1 MLADLVEVTTPEG
14 IVLSGAYF
22 APINVGRSYSVD
34 AVLFFHGDGGHFYSS
49 LYLWLGQRMAE
60 QGIAFLTAN
69 RRGHDHVAN
78 GVREGPLAGYAFE
91 SVDDSRADFRAWLE
105 LLRARG
111 HSRIA
116 IGGHSGGAVR
126 STYAQSTERF
136 ANVVA
141 VIPVSPGEYDHEGVI
156 ALHGENFLGPFRES
170 ERNVEEGHPDVLL
183 RPGVP
188 WGSMWS
194 ARAYV
199 DCFNRD
205 NRYSVTKHAANTG
218 CPTLFIFGSEE
229 CAVGGPQEL
238 PVCGTARRTLGAA
251 SYSHVEVREID
262 GANHGYVEREGEL
275 FETMFSWLSRL

>member
-78 GVREGPLAGYAFE
+78 GVRGGPLAGYAFE
-91 SVDDSRADFRAWLE
+91 SVDDARADFRAWLG

-126 STYAQSTERF
+126 ATYAQATERF

-141 VIPVSPGEYDHEGVI
+141 VIPVSPGEYDHEGI
-156 ALHGENFLGPFRES
+156 NALHREDFSGPFRES
-170 ERNVEEGHPDVLL
+170 ERNVAEGCPDALL

-194 ARAYV
+194 ARV
-199 DCFNRD
+199 RRLLQSGQSLQCDQTRGEHGLP
-205 NRYSVTKHAANTG
+205 HA
-218 CPTLFIFGSEE
+218 LHIRFGG
-229 CAVGGPQEL
+229 VRRWW
-238 PVCGTARRTLGAA
+238 ARGAPCLRRGAA
-251 SYSHVEVREID
+251 RP
-262 GANHGYVEREGEL
+262 G
-275 FETMFSWLSRL
+275 SRRPLARSG

>member
-91 SVDDSRADFRAWLE
+91 SVDDSRADFRAWLG

-116 IGGHSGGAVR
+116 IGGHSGGAAIHLRSINREVR
-126 STYAQSTERF
+126 KRGGGY
-136 ANVVA
+136 
-141 VIPVSPGEYDHEGVI
+141 P
-156 ALHGENFLGPFRES
+156 
-170 ERNVEEGHPDVLL
+170 
-183 RPGVP
+183 
-188 WGSMWS
+188 
-194 ARAYV
+194 
-199 DCFNRD
+199 
-205 NRYSVTKHAANTG
+205 SVTKRVRPRRGHRAARG
-218 CPTLFIFGSEE
+218 
-229 CAVGGPQEL
+229 EL
-238 PVCGTARRTLGAA
+238 LGAV
-251 SYSHVEVREID
+251 SGV
-262 GANHGYVEREGEL
+262 
-275 FETMFSWLSRL
+275 